1 MAYAS
6 YLTVVVLL
14 GVYDQDAPE
23 ELLLARPNLYRQGRL
38 GLVYKPHSFWIT
50 MADALYQSIVI
61 FFLTEGVSECC
72 VDFFLTLKS
81 HQSSCSS
88 QFGDCVVM

>member
-1 MAYAS
+1 MWPA
-6 YLTVVVLL
+6 LRTVLLLL

-50 MADALYQSIVI
+50 MADSLYQSIVI
-61 FFLTEGVSECC
+61 FFLAEGVSEYW
-72 VDFFLTLKS
+72 LLLNTNS
-81 HQSSCSS
+81 HQSSYII
-88 QFGDCVVM
+88 